1 MSNDIVKKSEDFYFR
16 LRKRIKR
23 WIESGKLKED
33 YKNLSKKLV
42 EYLLF
47 LPDLVHLLIK
57 LAGDNEVPSKYKR
70 EIVVALAYLLSP
82 LDIIP
87 DFIPVAG
94 MVDDLVVSAYIIDRI
109 LNSGD
114 PLMETKIKEYWAG
127 DEDVLNVVRRILE
140 EGRELIEAFNIFRRG
155 GRRRRKGIK

>member
-1 MSNDIVKKSEDFYFR
+1 MGDDIVKKSEDFYHK
-16 LRKRIKR
+16 LRRKIRG

-33 YKNLSKKLV
+33 YKNFSKKLV

-57 LAGDNEVPSKYKR
+57 LAGDDEVPSKYKR
-70 EIVVALAYLLSP
+70 EIVVALVYLLSP

-94 MVDDLVVSAYIIDRI
+94 MIDDLVVSAYVIDRI

-114 PLMETKIKEYWAG
+114 PLMERKIREYWAG
-127 DEDVLNVVRRILE
+127 DEDVLNVVRKILE

-155 GRRRRKGIK
+155 RRRRGRS